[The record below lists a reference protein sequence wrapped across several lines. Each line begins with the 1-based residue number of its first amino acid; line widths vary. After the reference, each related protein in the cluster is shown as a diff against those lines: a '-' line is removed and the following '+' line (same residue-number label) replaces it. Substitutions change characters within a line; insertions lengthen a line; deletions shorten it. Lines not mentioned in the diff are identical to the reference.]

1 MTILEQ
7 VTAARE
13 FHRTSGDKLA
23 YTTLTGLKGDIE
35 NANRGKGGTLSEKQ
49 IAELV
54 RLEIAQISTAVRKLR
69 DSGLGFDDPS
79 VVDLSQKAMVLGNF
93 LPKQLTVDQIR
104 AIIEEQ
110 KFDGIPAFRKYM
122 KEHHDGHFDGQT
134 ANKIFLGQ
142 PLGFAELA

>member
-49 IAELV
+49 IAEMI
-54 RLEIAQISTAVRKLR
+54 RIEIAQMRTAFVTLKEK
-69 DSGLGFDDPS
+69 GFTFDDPAM
-79 VVDLSQKAMVLGNF
+79 VDLSLKMMTLSNF
-93 LPKQLTVDQIR
+93 LPKQLTVAQIR

-110 KFDGIPAFRKYM
+110 KFDGIPSFRKYM
-122 KEHHDGHFDGQT
+122 KEHHDGHFDGQL

-142 PLGFAELA
+142 PLGFAELS